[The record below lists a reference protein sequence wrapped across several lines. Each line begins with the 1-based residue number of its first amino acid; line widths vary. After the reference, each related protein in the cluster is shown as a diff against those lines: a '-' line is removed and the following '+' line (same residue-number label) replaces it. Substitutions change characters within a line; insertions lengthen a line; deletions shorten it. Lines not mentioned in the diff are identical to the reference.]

1 MKLINALAVLSILM
15 EGMLKSSDAF
25 STGVQFSMNKAF
37 VITDY
42 STTKSHTAAAR
53 RISPSWPHRCGG
65 YDRWNGKGVNNL
77 GTTALSSTATISDD
91 GSDSDSNESS
101 TEQSILSATCNLIKG
116 GVGSGVL
123 SLPAGVAA
131 LGDFPKAVVP
141 AISLIFILGGIS
153 AYTFNLLGR
162 LTAVVN
168 NEVDTDKGDESNNT
182 SSSPKVTTIGDLW
195 DYEVGP
201 STSYLV
207 TLAVMLTC
215 FGTSLSYSIILGDTF
230 QSLAK
235 TAGLSGIWTTRRFN
249 VAAVAILAAYPL
261 SCLKS
266 LAAIAPVSIV
276 GVVGIFVTCIV
287 MTLRALPG
295 GAYSSTTAAAI
306 AAAAGGGGGSV
317 ATKNYLS
324 SLSAEC
330 IPSFGVV
337 GMRSPRSFLIL
348 SSMAATA
355 FLVHM
360 SGPEFYNTLRRPSLA
375 RFGILSGLGFGAVAS
390 ISAYIMSVGFLTFGG
405 ACRGMILNNYST
417 LDGGATLCRLLMGV
431 SLLGSYAFLGQ
442 AMKKAYYHIFHRGQE
457 VSDKMHIRTTRGF
470 VGVLTGLALL
480 VEDAGFVVSVTGAV
494 LGSALI
500 YITPSYLF
508 LRSTKRRTD
517 NGSLE
522 WTNMLKLERWLNRV
536 LIVLGVFLGLS
547 GAYMSVLNS
556 FFRHLL

>member
-1 MKLINALAVLSILM
+1 MS
-15 EGMLKSSDAF
+15 
-25 STGVQFSMNKAF
+25 
-37 VITDY
+37 
-42 STTKSHTAAAR
+42 
-53 RISPSWPHRCGG
+53 
-65 YDRWNGKGVNNL
+65 
-77 GTTALSSTATISDD
+77 
-91 GSDSDSNESS
+91 
-101 TEQSILSATCNLIKG
+101 QS
-116 GVGSGVL
+116 
-123 SLPAGVAA
+123 
-131 LGDFPKAVVP
+131 VVP

-168 NEVDTDKGDESNNT
+168 NENYIDKDDESKNT
-182 SSSPKVTTIGDLW
+182 SSSPKVATIGDLW

-230 QSLAK
+230 QSLAT

-249 VAAVAILAAYPL
+249 VAFVAIFAAYPL
-261 SCLKS
+261 SCLRS

-276 GVVGIFVTCIV
+276 GVVGIFATCIV

-295 GAYSSTTAAAI
+295 GAYSSTTAAAATI
-306 AAAAGGGGGSV
+306 AAAAAGGRGGV
-317 ATKNYLS
+317 ARKNYLS
-324 SLSAEC
+324 SLPAEC
-330 IPSFGVV
+330 IPSFGLV
-337 GMRSPRSFLIL
+337 GMRSPCSFLIL

-442 AMKKAYYHIFHRGQE
+442 AMKKAYYRIFCRGQE

-508 LRSTKRRTD
+508 LKSTKRRVH

-522 WTNMLKLERWLNRV
+522 WTKMLKVERWLNKV